1 MVKEDLM
8 WKRYKY
14 MILSFIFVVGI
25 FVVGVKLP
33 DFVSATG
40 TDKTNLIYD
49 KEMEFFQDSSQI
61 RFPSTHEEVSMK
73 NIIETKIDFKIPFKK
88 VAPAAPAD
96 GIEAG
101 DYVEFEIGDKMRFV
115 GSDKTANQ
123 ITSAVFDKD
132 TANKLCDVTYTKESS
147 TGIIKAK
154 FDFTSLDT
162 SLAANEGATIHAELT
177 TEVNPDLID
186 YANFL
191 NEKIKLDQKL

>member
-14 MILSFIFVVGI
+14 MILSFFFVVGI

-49 KEMEFFQDSSQI
+49 KKMEFSQVSSQI
-61 RFPSTHEEVSMK
+61 SIPGYHEVSMK
-73 NIIETKIDFKIPFKK
+73 NIINTNIDFKIPFKK
-88 VAPAAPAD
+88 VAPAVPVD

-115 GSDKTANQ
+115 GSDKTAIQ
-123 ITSAVFDKD
+123 ITRAVYDKD
-132 TANKLCDVTYTKESS
+132 TAKKLCDVTYTKESS
-147 TGIIKAK
+147 TGVIKAK
-154 FDFTSLDT
+154 
-162 SLAANEGATIHAELT
+162 I
-177 TEVNPDLID
+177 
-186 YANFL
+186 
-191 NEKIKLDQKL
+191 